1 MYIKKK
7 FVSAARPDRNRH
19 IENETIV
26 LVNMVEKSPRNPHKF
41 DRINAGRRP
50 ILSDK
55 QPKNNVPTTD
65 PIKNNDWPTLALY
78 AESQTQFNCEKV
90 DS

>member
-7 FVSAARPDRNRH
+7 LVSAARPDMNRH
-19 IENETIV
+19 NENVTTV
-26 LVNMVEKSPRNPHKF
+26 LLNMVEKSPRKPHKF

-55 QPKNNVPTTD
+55 QP
-65 PIKNNDWPTLALY
+65 
-78 AESQTQFNCEKV
+78 
-90 DS
+90 